1 MQPKTS
7 GPISEVNVDNQP
19 KFYGTTSPYEDDD
32 PPRQCCLLTSLRYIL
47 ILMNTI
53 IFAGGVAFIVVLSKN
68 SSIIHF
74 KWFDCSYCD
83 RLSTFLYFVGA
94 ALIAGAI
101 FGIIVFYSR
110 YRCLSYTFSTLMIL
124 TCIMM
129 LAAAIITTLLDRGV
143 LDEELKK
150 GWMKE
155 KDSHR
160 CEQQMEYNCSGWD
173 SLCNSTVPYD
183 IYPFNV
189 STGEGCPTCT
199 ADQQLNI
206 SKFTITCHK
215 NLISDDVDKYVV
227 YFSVSSY
234 ILFFVCLVSAV
245 VSCSAAK

>member
-1 MQPKTS
+1 MN
-7 GPISEVNVDNQP
+7 VNNQP
-19 KFYGTTSPYEDDD
+19 KFYGTSSRYYYDD
-32 PPRQCCLLTSLRYIL
+32 PPRQGCLLTFLRYIL

-53 IFAGGVAFIVVLSKN
+53 IFAGGVAFIVVLYLKN
-68 SSIIHF
+68 SSIIDF
-74 KWFDCSYCD
+74 KGFECHWCD
-83 RLSTFLYFVGA
+83 KLSTFLYIVCA
-94 ALIAGAI
+94 ILSAGAI

-110 YRCLSYTFSTLMIL
+110 YRCLSYTFCTLMIL
-124 TCIMM
+124 TSIMM
-129 LAAAIITTLLDRGV
+129 LAVAVIGTLLDRGV